1 MMLDFLRNIFRKR
14 VVEAPKGKYQ
24 HPTFEELTAL
34 KLVPGYERAEA
45 RLENARNLV
54 SFTPEC
60 FSVGRLQ
67 DVSAHLKCGL
77 VLHENDAMHLRNCS
91 TCRDLLRIQ

>member
-45 RLENARNLV
+45 RHLNV
-54 SFTPEC
+54 SPWVDFKM
-60 FSVGRLQ
+60 F
-67 DVSAHLKCGL
+67 
-77 VLHENDAMHLRNCS
+77 
-91 TCRDLLRIQ
+91 LLI